1 MSLYSLCHSYS
12 FTGTY
17 RLVGT
22 LHLHHVFITSVLLPS
37 SSIVC
42 AQTRHLH
49 PLTVIYV
56 IHPQAKYSTSGFCAN
71 QIKSTSP
78 PFFFSFFFFL
88 FLSFFKI
95 VFIKNRGSLMVCRH
109 STQLD
114 REGVFPR
121 CWSWSVTAPF
131 TTICLFVCFFF
142 FKSQLR
148 LRRHTTQRQKDP
160 VRVCV
165 SAGAETWPNTQR
177 FQDRSCWP
185 LCGELVLKHTHAH
198 TRAHTHTHTHTHTQ
212 TFENLSS
219 KEAFLWTLLYWMYC
233 WL

>member
-1 MSLYSLCHSYS
+1 MWSTHKLS
-12 FTGTY
+12 TV
-17 RLVGT
+17 RLDFV
-22 LHLHHVFITSVLLPS
+22 
-37 SSIVC
+37 
-42 AQTRHLH
+42 
-49 PLTVIYV
+49 
-56 IHPQAKYSTSGFCAN
+56 
-71 QIKSTSP
+71 QIKSKVP
-78 PFFFSFFFFL
+78 VRLFFFLFFFSFFYHFL
-88 FLSFFKI
+88 KLFSLKTEEVWWFVDIQLNLTERVFSRAAGPGLSLLLSPQY
-95 VFIKNRGSLMVCRH
+95 V
-109 STQLD
+109 
-114 REGVFPR
+114 
-121 CWSWSVTAPF
+121 
-131 TTICLFVCFFF
+131 CLFVFFF